1 MPAFHR
7 HAGDEP
13 NTPHPWEVAHAA
25 PEDRALGLELE
36 LIELV
41 RRRGGATAPEPAE
54 AAKLDAEI
62 ERTLADLDEVS
73 AQVTAVP
80 GRVA

>member
-1 MPAFHR
+1 MPAFPR
-7 HAGDEP
+7 HAAAEP
-13 NTPHPWEVAHAA
+13 AAPHPWEVAHAA

-41 RRRGGATAPEPAE
+41 RRRGGATGPGPAE
-54 AAKLDAEI
+54 ASLLDAEI
-62 ERTLADLDEVS
+62 ERVLAELDEVS
-73 AQVTAVP
+73 AQVSAVP